1 MQRPIPLAPA
11 VTSTTCPGSIWI
23 IGVVMS
29 DALAKE
35 CIQTHGGTSGD
46 AEQMIFAIPA
56 RKSAIFEQ
64 QLSVEVISVCG
75 EPAAT
80 TS

>member
-1 MQRPIPLAPA
+1 
-11 VTSTTCPGSIWI
+11 
-23 IGVVMS
+23 
-29 DALAKE
+29 
-35 CIQTHGGTSGD
+35 
-46 AEQMIFAIPA
+46 MIFAIPA

-80 TS
+80 NS

>member
-1 MQRPIPLAPA
+1 
-11 VTSTTCPGSIWI
+11 
-23 IGVVMS
+23 MS
-29 DALAKE
+29 GALAKE

-56 RKSAIFEQ
+56 RKSVIFEQ
-64 QLSVEVISVCG
+64 QLSIEVISVCG

-80 TS
+80 NS